1 MAELLTNMSKKRVC
15 LLQWD
20 YMINCN
26 ENENHNGKIYH
37 INKTYTDQGVD
48 RETNIENIARLG
60 KIMSPL

>member
-1 MAELLTNMSKKRVC
+1 
-15 LLQWD
+15 
-20 YMINCN
+20 MINCN

-48 RETNIENIARLG
+48 RETNIENITRLG